1 MFIVTDY
8 SAVATQPICGYTG
21 PCRLH
26 ITGTAIIVHQSQG
39 EELATWLYNTIRQ
52 FNTVDSTFSFTSGR
66 RGPFGVGDYSFE
78 LPQKKVSEIQ
88 KKISGYTGAV
98 FAHNRAH
105 NNSTLTSSMSV
116 GCIPKKSGDDILRTC
131 SESETVPSPSV
142 SSNLYPQTN
151 PSKAETYQNT
161 GIGRTAA
168 PPLPSRQ
175 PVNTISPQSNA
186 SLLSASPAAKMEA
199 YYVNSIRGSPRPLPR
214 KTKPSSNNTSTTED
228 ISDTGNAQVHR
239 DLGDGNDIHPSP
251 TSLPKYAAVKKTKP
265 ATSNPGLIINPV
277 GAQSDLGQDPVEYG
291 DISPEGPNSVPK
303 LFSPPI
309 GNSGYSDIDY
319 DVIRRNREMGKFLDP
334 DGVYSEVKNKSF
346 DTYNGPLS
354 QARGKTCNASRTNE
368 KKFEDIPGVYADA
381 EKLSPS
387 SDLYNV
393 PRSSKSVS
401 PDLYDVPPPR
411 KVSNNAPQTY
421 HSPLPLDLT
430 YDIPLKHTQVFPVRQ
445 LSHSPGA
452 SSTDLYDVPQ
462 SKQPVGGHETYDVPQ
477 SNQPAG
483 GHETYDVPQSNQPVG
498 EHEMY
503 NVVPSRSPQ
512 LLLAVPVA
520 GTKLGYENIGPKG
533 EILGEVVAKQLRQEL
548 LKSLGIQPA
557 NLRPLQDTKKQKL
570 SRSCDFLNDVGQEKT
585 SPNYKGLVLA
595 DSPILNGGTLP
606 PSSWHNHKMYRRLS
620 GSLGDIPV
628 IECDDNDAYVV
639 LNKVTFDKNPSTI
652 IPKPPISAP
661 KPPIPAPKPRQ
672 NQKLAEAVGRAV
684 DDLVDDF
691 ESNDVYIAMNRTSLS
706 ESTHVAVASTMP
718 LGYVKMNTV
727 QDTVKKSS
735 SFDLGLKKESSP
747 ISNRDKRNS
756 DLVWPANSQWSLTG
770 EPQRKNSNESEVFTP
785 SGTTSPTTTD
795 EHPIVVA
802 KPSAKSKRS
811 ILLKGVG
818 AQRSP
823 EKRSGMHCFIL
834 CII

>member
-1 MFIVTDY
+1 MFVVTDY
-8 SAVATQPICGYTG
+8 SAVATLPICGYMG

-52 FNTVDSTFSFTSGR
+52 FNTVDNVFSFTSGR

-78 LPQKKVSEIQ
+78 LPQKKLSEIQ

-116 GCIPKKSGDDILRTC
+116 GRMPKKSGDDILRTC

-142 SSNLYPQTN
+142 SSNLYPLTN
-151 PSKAETYQNT
+151 PPKAETYQNT

-168 PPLPSRQ
+168 PPLPSRE

-214 KTKPSSNNTSTTED
+214 KTKPSSNNTSPTED
-228 ISDTGNAQVHR
+228 TSDTGNAPQVHR
-239 DLGDGNDIHPSP
+239 DLVDGDDIHPSP

-265 ATSNPGLIINPV
+265 ATSNPGLTINPV
-277 GAQSDLGQDPVEYG
+277 GVQSDLNQDPVEYG
-291 DISPEGPNSVPK
+291 GMVCSPEGLNSVPK

-309 GNSGYSDIDY
+309 GNSGYSDVDY

-334 DGVYSEVKNKSF
+334 DGVYSEVKTK

-354 QARGKTCNASRTNE
+354 QARGKTCNASRMNE

-381 EKLSPS
+381 EKLSPL

-393 PRSSKSVS
+393 LRSSKSVS
-401 PDLYDVPPPR
+401 PDLYDVPPPT

-430 YDIPLKHTQVFPVRQ
+430 YDIPSKHTQVFPVRQ
-445 LSHSPGA
+445 LRHSPGA
-452 SSTDLYDVPQ
+452 SPTDLYDVPQ
-462 SKQPVGGHETYDVPQ
+462 SNQPVGGHETYDVPQ
-477 SNQPAG
+477 SNQPVG
-483 GHETYDVPQSNQPVG
+483 GHETYNVPQSNQPAG
-498 EHEMY
+498 ESEMY
-503 NVVPSRSPQ
+503 DVVPSRSPQ
-512 LLLAVPVA
+512 PLLTVPVA

-533 EILGEVVAKQLRQEL
+533 EILGEVVAKQLRQDL
-548 LKSLGIQPA
+548 LKSLGVQPA
-557 NLRPLQDTKKQKL
+557 NLRPLQDPKKWNL
-570 SRSCDFLNDVGQEKT
+570 SRSCDFLNDVGQEKA
-585 SPNYKGLVLA
+585 SSNYKGLVLA
-595 DSPILNGGTLP
+595 DSPVLNGGTLP
-606 PSSWHNHKMYRRLS
+606 PSSWHNHRMYRRLS
-620 GSLGDIPV
+620 GSLGDLPV

-639 LNKVTFDKNPSTI
+639 LNKVTCDKNSSTGI
-652 IPKPPISAP
+652 SKPPITAP

-672 NQKLAEAVGRAV
+672 NQKSVKAVGQAE
-684 DDLVDDF
+684 DDLVDDI
-691 ESNDVYIAMNRTSLS
+691 ESNDVYIAMNCRSLS
-706 ESTHVAVASTMP
+706 ESIHVAAVSTMP

-727 QDTVKKSS
+727 QDTVKKSNS
-735 SFDLGLKKESSP
+735 SSDIGFKKESSP
-747 ISNRDKRNS
+747 ISSRDKRNS
-756 DLVWPANSQWSLTG
+756 DLV
-770 EPQRKNSNESEVFTP
+770 
-785 SGTTSPTTTD
+785 
-795 EHPIVVA
+795 
-802 KPSAKSKRS
+802 
-811 ILLKGVG
+811 
-818 AQRSP
+818 
-823 EKRSGMHCFIL
+823 
-834 CII
+834 